1 MSYFIAKVEERNGEY
16 QSEDIFMVE
25 APNAKAAEERVIDL
39 LKHEWRG
46 KAQAQVG
53 STELGSIFYFF
64 GGEISGR
71 LREITQIEKSTALDL
86 KLKGILP
93 LYHA

>member
-1 MSYFIAKVEERNGEY
+1 MNYFIAKVLDFNCKYE
-16 QSEDIFMVE
+16 SEDIFMVE
-25 APNAKAAEERVIDL
+25 SPTMKAAEERVNDI

-46 KAQAQVG
+46 NAQVE
-53 STELGSIFYFF
+53 STETGTIFYFF
-64 GGEISGR
+64 DGEMSAK
-71 LREITQIEKSTALDL
+71 LKELTPIEKSTGLDL

>member
-16 QSEDIFMVE
+16 QSEDVFMIE
-25 APNAKAAEERVIDL
+25 APTAKAAEERVIDL

-46 KAQAQVG
+46 EAQVE
-53 STELGSIFYFF
+53 STELGDIFYFF

-86 KLKGILP
+86 KLKGILS